1 MKKKLLNLIKF
12 IFLISIL
19 LGSNVL
25 STSIAADEQNV
36 TLSIMSKPKIDIVL
50 AKSRTKTDVTNFETD
65 MTKALEN
72 VNIDTADVRITSVKA
87 QNVNMETAFKWQ
99 QNINPSIGSI
109 SITNNGQDVVMRGNP
124 SNPGKNAIWIIPDG
138 NQEQKFKFNYNINFG
153 DSFNAAG
160 MLLRVKQQGNTLT
173 GYMLSFNKSGQD
185 WYSTAGANGG
195 LWKFTYQI
203 GTNTTNMTKTKVSG
217 ININTS
223 GTLEVKATDAEIV
236 ITGGGANYTYNIPG
250 NDQTIGNGFGFFSDH
265 YSHGCDDIGAFSLTG
280 INLETTVVRSF
291 NEILRE
297 PNWRENSY
305 RFLVNIDD
313 HENQELKSVTATSEI
328 ATRLLNDNIYFISWG
343 KETNRAQFE
352 SLIANNNGNG
362 KVIDNSAYQ
371 SSIESTAQYIKE
383 VLDKL
388 REKQTI
394 IVNEPIL
401 IQSDPSGILNNT
413 IDEQWPYGK
422 WKINHDY
429 TYYENN
435 LGQFAES
442 GKYMNDLIKTFDKT
456 GRFEITYRNL
466 SITPKEIFVHRRP
479 VAQMTIQRNDTNINL
494 TSESYDLD
502 KISDNNGI
510 AEEEWKWKAMD
521 TNEWTN
527 GKLTTI
533 DPAKTYL
540 VQLRVKDFQG
550 EWSYPNSKYV
560 TGDPNA
566 LPVAMYNITNT
577 FITKYLPLQINDTSY
592 DPAGREITSR
602 LWEVYKGG
610 SKIYSGETPKTD
622 YLNDGLGEYTMYLT
636 VTNSEGIT
644 SERYG
649 RTFTVLEDTMVP
661 EVVANPIQADWTR
674 STTVNLQ
681 FSDQGGSLYRGY
693 QYAITDN
700 QETPEQWSEEVK
712 KAEDNITIESEG
724 IKYLHIIAHDNAN
737 NVSND
742 RVLGPYKIDR
752 SGPTV
757 EITGDFQTITTE
769 GVVVSIKSE
778 DLLSG
783 LKKVYVN
790 NNPLNG
796 MESNAI
802 KITQNGTYVIKAEDN
817 IGNITEK
824 EIIVTNAYKNCD
836 AGLEHPIYSSNYDC
850 CPICELIKGLQVT
863 NETVVYDAKEK
874 HVTYDNP
881 QSATIV
887 EYYNGVKQNPI
898 EIGTYEYDLKVVY
911 EGKEYNTG
919 LTGTFQ
925 ITKKEITIKDIVA
938 KNRPYN
944 ATNVVELSGGSLVGV
959 EVGDN
964 VGFTLP
970 ATGTIE
976 RKDIGEYFVTIPEI
990 VLTGEKAN
998 NYTLK
1003 QPGAEDVSVVISKK
1017 EITIKDIVAKNRP
1030 YDATN
1035 VVELSGGSL
1044 VGVENGDEIGFTLPA
1059 TGTIERKDI
1068 GEYFVTIPE
1077 IVLTG
1082 EKAKDYTLKQPGA
1095 EDVSVIISKK
1105 EITIENIEAVDRQ
1118 YDGTNV
1124 VSVNGGNLIGI
1135 EESDEVGFVLEK
1147 GTIPSENIG
1156 EYFVTIPE
1164 IKLIGNKAH
1173 NYQLNHPNEDA
1184 ITVKIDKRELTITG
1198 LKGKERKYDKTD
1210 VVEIIGGELQ
1220 NVVEDDEVIPI
1231 IPKTGIIENKDIGTW
1246 NIKIDTIE
1254 LDGADSFNYILKQP
1268 TEEEIKGTIIKPDVP
1283 QLHLETFINQI
1294 NGEIIEKV
1302 EPVVKIEVV
1311 EGKETEESNL
1321 EEEKAEEDKNE
1332 EISKEDT
1339 EENKNE
1345 KISKEDTEDDKN
1357 EEANKENLNK
1367 KEFKVYYEKP
1377 EKEKEI
1383 RYGDIVQVMIRV
1395 YNEGEGAG
1403 YAQKITNIIPEGM
1416 KFVEDN
1422 KINKENGWKQTD
1434 KKTVE
1439 TTKLK
1444 FDSGSENEIEAL
1456 KENKIDFL
1464 DIPLILEVT
1473 EKQKLDEEILNKTI
1487 VEQVDIRKEKID
1499 FEDEKEKTILPIKIH
1514 YTDFIINNV
1523 IKKMVEV
1530 NKNGQK
1536 EHFTAVTNEQL
1547 AKVEI
1552 DAKNIDNTKL
1562 QVIYQISV
1570 TNNGNAK
1577 GKATEV
1583 AMYLPEGLEIS
1594 MQENSE
1600 WEKVTDN
1607 TIYCKTFGDIKP
1619 TETQIKEVVG
1629 YIDVSQ
1635 IAGTKST
1642 TAMILASQDID
1653 QRILEKEEKKQMTL
1667 QSFNSKILKTNNVS
1681 KSDVIISIRTG
1692 AEKRDWILI
1701 QIITVIIMLSIGIYM
1716 YFYKKN
1722 EK

>member
-36 TLSIMSKPKIDIVL
+36 ILSIMSKPKIDIVL

-65 MTKALEN
+65 IKNSLEN
-72 VNIDTADVRITSVKA
+72 LNIDTADVRITSVKA
-87 QNVNMETAFKWQ
+87 QKVNMETAFKWQ
-99 QNINPSIGSI
+99 QDINSSIGSI

-203 GTNTTNMTKTKVSG
+203 GTNTSNMIKTKVAG

-250 NDQTIGNGFGFFSDH
+250 DDQTIGNGFGFFSDH
-265 YSHGCDDIGAFSLTG
+265 YSHDCDDIGAFSLTG

-313 HENQELKSVTATSEI
+313 HENQELKSETASGEI
-328 ATRLLNDNIYFISWG
+328 ATRLLNDNIYFVSWG
-343 KETNRAQFE
+343 KESNRLQFE
-352 SLIANNNGNG
+352 NLILNNDG
-362 KVIDNSAYQ
+362 KGKIIDNSEYQ
-371 SSIESTAQYIKE
+371 NSINITTQYIKE
-383 VLDKL
+383 IIDALK
-388 REKQTI
+388 EKQTI
-394 IVNEPIL
+394 IVNEPIK
-401 IQSDPSGILNNT
+401 IQSDPSGILDNT

-479 VAQMTIQRNDTNINL
+479 VAQMKIERNDTNINL
-494 TSESYDLD
+494 ISESYDLD

-521 TNEWTN
+521 STEWTN

-836 AGLEHPIYSSNYDC
+836 AGLEHPIYSSNYDS

-881 QSATIV
+881 QNATIV

-898 EIGTYEYDLKVVY
+898 EIGTYKYDLKVVY

-919 LTGTFQ
+919 LIGTFQ

-944 ATNVVELSGGSLVGV
+944 ATNLVELSGGSLVGV
-959 EVGDN
+959 EAGDK

-970 ATGTIE
+970 ETGTIE

-1095 EDVSVIISKK
+1095 EDISVIISKK

-1268 TEEEIKGTIIKPDVP
+1268 AEEEIKGTIIKPDVP

-1345 KISKEDTEDDKN
+1345 KISKEDTEENKNEKISKENTEENKNEEISKEDTEDDKN

-1367 KEFKVYYEKP
+1367 KELKVYYEKP

-1395 YNEGEGAG
+1395 YNEGKGAG

-1653 QRILEKEEKKQMTL
+1653 QRILEKE
-1667 QSFNSKILKTNNVS
+1667 
-1681 KSDVIISIRTG
+1681 
-1692 AEKRDWILI
+1692 
-1701 QIITVIIMLSIGIYM
+1701 
-1716 YFYKKN
+1716 
-1722 EK
+1722 

>member
-25 STSIAADEQNV
+25 STSIADDEQNV

-297 PNWRENSY
+297 PDWRENSY

-313 HENQELKSVTATSEI
+313 YENQELKSVTATSEI

-343 KETNRAQFE
+343 KETNRTQFE

-836 AGLEHPIYSSNYDC
+836 AGLEHPIYSSNYDS

-863 NETVVYDAKEK
+863 NETEVYDAKEK

-898 EIGTYEYDLKVVY
+898 EIGTYKYDLKVVY

-976 RKDIGEYFVTIPEI
+976 
-990 VLTGEKAN
+990 
-998 NYTLK
+998 
-1003 QPGAEDVSVVISKK
+1003 S
-1017 EITIKDIVAKNRP
+1017 
-1030 YDATN
+1030 
-1035 VVELSGGSL
+1035 
-1044 VGVENGDEIGFTLPA
+1044 
-1059 TGTIERKDI
+1059 KDI

-1147 GTIPSENIG
+1147 GTIASENIG
-1156 EYFVTIPE
+1156 EYFVIIPE

-1173 NYQLNHPNEDA
+1173 NYQLIHPKEDA

-1311 EGKETEESNL
+1311 EEKETEESKL

-1332 EISKEDT
+1332 E
-1339 EENKNE
+1339 
-1345 KISKEDTEDDKN
+1345 ISKEDTEDDKN

-1367 KEFKVYYEKP
+1367 KELKVYYEKP

-1395 YNEGEGAG
+1395 YNEGKGAG

-1594 MQENSE
+1594 MQENPE

-1607 TIYCKTFGDIKP
+1607 TIYCKTFGDIKS

-1716 YFYKKN
+1716 YFYNKN